1 MGIFDSIKKA
11 LSGDDDAGE
20 SIKGPSMLLR
30 EAGIDPSNMN
40 FSFGADGNV
49 AVDGYVADEATRAQV
64 EEIIG
69 GIEQVSSVT
78 NNLVVGAPPAP
89 AETSPPEPPSPDP
102 AMQAETGRGLGAA
115 LESET
120 ASDPLPPATPAP
132 AEAPAESEAADAAK
146 TYTVQSGDTLWKIAE
161 AHLGSG
167 ARYTEIFEANR
178 DILDNPDL
186 IRPGQVLKIP

>member
-1 MGIFDSIKKA
+1 MGIFDSIKNA
-11 LSGDDDAGE
+11 LGGGGDDQDVGV
-20 SIKGPSMLLR
+20 KGPSMLLR
-30 EAGIDPSNMN
+30 EAGIDPGNLN

-49 AVDGYVADEATRAQV
+49 VVDGYVADEATRARV
-64 EEIIG
+64 EEIVG
-69 GIEQVSSVT
+69 GIETVSSVT
-78 NNLVVGAPPAP
+78 NNLVVGAPPKP
-89 AETSPPEPPSPDP
+89 SSPDP

-120 ASDPLPPATPAP
+120 APDPLPPATPAAAQAPADAEP
-132 AEAPAESEAADAAK
+132 AEAAN
-146 TYTVQSGDTLWKIAE
+146 TYKVQSGDTLWKIAE

-186 IRPGQVLKIP
+186 IRPGQVLRIP